1 MKESPP
7 HGVCVPATPPTHA
20 PPTRDPMTPDLLSS
34 ETILEE
40 AEFNPKVKS
49 YWLLSGTLV
58 CVLSVVGIVLLPFW
72 LVVGHWLTGRYLEHM
87 RCVLT
92 KRSLKVWRGILVRT
106 EMTVPLD
113 KITDL
118 GLVEGPVM
126 RWMDLQAVSIE
137 TAGQSTGGAAVRLVG
152 VRNARAFR
160 DTVMAQRERLL
171 DEAATGARGLEAGPA
186 DDADPA
192 LSSGGRETR
201 ELLTEIRDVL
211 RRIEGRWPPE

>member
-1 MKESPP
+1 
-7 HGVCVPATPPTHA
+7 
-20 PPTRDPMTPDLLSS
+20 MTPDPLSS
-34 ETILEE
+34 EVILEE

-49 YWLLSGTLV
+49 YWLLSGTLL
-58 CVLSVVGIVLLPFW
+58 CVLSIVGIPLLPIW
-72 LVVGHWLTGRYLEHM
+72 LIVGHWATGRYLDQM

-92 KRSLKVWRGILVRT
+92 KRSLKVWRGILVRK

-137 TAGQSTGGAAVRLVG
+137 TAGQSTGGAAIKLVG
-152 VRNARAFR
+152 VRDARAFR

-171 DEAATGARGLEAGPA
+171 DEAAPGAGGLGPGRTGGS
-186 DDADPA
+186 DPA
-192 LSSGGRETR
+192 LPSGGPETR
-201 ELLTEIRDVL
+201 ALLTEIRDVL
-211 RRIEGRWPPE
+211 RRIEGRLPTE